1 MSDDFLVRFANLF
14 GSPNVSAASY
24 ICYSP
29 GFLASKYTYGFFA
42 YPDLKFPSKCVVL
55 WGFDPK
61 ASHPPVYRELIQ
73 AEKKGAD
80 FIVIDVAK
88 NRSVHRP
95 EYWLRLKPGTDLA
108 LALGIIHVLIDEN
121 LFDREF
127 VDNWTTGFDQL
138 QEHVK
143 QYSPERI
150 EKITWIDKDQIR
162 KAARF
167 MGKVKPGCILW
178 GNALDATSDSFQTCR
193 AICIIR
199 ALTGN
204 LGVPGSD
211 IQCSD
216 IGELSRRSPRFLL
229 SNRLPESIASRRL
242 SVMTGFLPDFTPA
255 SHPLVVKAIIEADP
269 YPVRGAYIQ
278 GGNLI
283 CSNTDAVK
291 TAAALKKL
299 DFFVASDMFMT
310 PTASLADIV
319 LPVASFLEFDSVEQP
334 WHFPAAFVQQ
344 KVAEIGEAR
353 SDGDILNVL
362 AEKMG
367 FTEDVWDDMEHALDF
382 YLEPAGITFEEFKK
396 TGVIFGDKLYGN
408 YLKNGFSTPS
418 GKVELYSDNL
428 KALGFDPLPGYH
440 EIFKKNEAPEKTA
453 EIGEIGGT
461 GEYEEFPLFMTN
473 RKSEIFYHSCGRQV
487 ASLGKI
493 HPDPLVMIGNET
505 ARLMVSRMETGYPSP
520 PQRVPFIRKP
530 ALLAGLIPGL

>member
-1 MSDDFLVRFANLF
+1 MHNSIKNMSNVRIVKTICRLCYNSCGILVEIKNGAPVKIRGDSDHILSRGMLCKRGLAALEVLNHPDRLKMPLKRIGKRGQGRWKKIGWNQALEYVARGLVEVKENFGPESIAFIRGGSKGMSDDFLVRFANLF

-178 GNALDATSDSFQTCR
+178 GNALDATSDRFQTCR

-283 CSNTDAVK
+283 CSNTDAIK

-353 SDGDILNVL
+353 SDGDILYVL
-362 AEKMG
+362 AE
-367 FTEDVWDDMEHALDF
+367 
-382 YLEPAGITFEEFKK
+382 
-396 TGVIFGDKLYGN
+396 
-408 YLKNGFSTPS
+408 
-418 GKVELYSDNL
+418 
-428 KALGFDPLPGYH
+428 
-440 EIFKKNEAPEKTA
+440 
-453 EIGEIGGT
+453 
-461 GEYEEFPLFMTN
+461 
-473 RKSEIFYHSCGRQV
+473 
-487 ASLGKI
+487 
-493 HPDPLVMIGNET
+493 
-505 ARLMVSRMETGYPSP
+505 
-520 PQRVPFIRKP
+520 
-530 ALLAGLIPGL
+530 